1 MAGLSARFQQIMDSV
16 GDAKNSMGKK
26 FSGPARAINTP
37 LANTLGGAALGAGLS
52 VAGNAMNGELE
63 DKGLGRIA
71 LEALGA
77 GALGATAG
85 GVIGGM
91 NRNAGVANYMSNHE
105 ISAAT
110 PPGKRIQGFLED
122 KSNVGMYLNG
132 IGDTIGQSAAMLGGA
147 TALGGLGGLVGGGLS
162 DLTQSVGVPG
172 FGSSNTASAKAG
184 MSATASTAYP
194 AASTAY
200 PADPNMGMSN
210 EEMYLASLGYLPMG

>member
-85 GVIGGM
+85 GVMGNM
-91 NRNAGVANYMSNHE
+91 NRDAAVRTYMPQYQDKVRNHAN
-105 ISAAT
+105 
-110 PPGKRIQGFLED
+110 L
-122 KSNVGMYLNG
+122 GMYLNG

-162 DLTQSVGVPG
+162 DLTQSAGVPG

-184 MSATASTAYP
+184 MGAT
-194 AASTAY
+194 ASTAY